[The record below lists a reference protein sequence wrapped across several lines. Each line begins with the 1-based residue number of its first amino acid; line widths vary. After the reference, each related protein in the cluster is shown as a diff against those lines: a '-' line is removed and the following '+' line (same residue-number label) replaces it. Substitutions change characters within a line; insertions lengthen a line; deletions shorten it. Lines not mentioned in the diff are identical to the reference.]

1 MSLERYAKG
10 LKQGFKVGYFSNQN
24 ASGLVHLHVSRLF
37 KKLSRAN
44 GCRVAV

>member
-37 KKLSRAN
+37 KN
-44 GCRVAV
+44 GRGPTGAASP